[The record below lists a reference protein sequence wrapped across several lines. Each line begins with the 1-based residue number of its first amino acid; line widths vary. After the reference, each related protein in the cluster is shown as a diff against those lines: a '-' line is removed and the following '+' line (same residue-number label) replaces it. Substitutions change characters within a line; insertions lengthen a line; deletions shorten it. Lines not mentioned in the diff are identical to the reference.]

1 MKANRLLL
9 ICIGILIIIN
19 VFLLLK
25 CNKRGHHG
33 PPHPPKLSLA
43 LGMKGKD
50 AAWVDHEFQRH
61 IHEKDG
67 FLNQQ
72 KAWRMKLV
80 LDQTKS
86 EQNQRIFEKIS
97 RLQFQID
104 SCTFDHFMKVKA
116 KCNTKQKQKLHRLV
130 NRMIQ
135 RAGSPGPK
143 RRP

>member
-19 VFLLLK
+19 VLFLLE
-25 CNKRGHHG
+25 CNKRGG

-43 LGMKGKD
+43 LDMKGKD

-61 IHEKDG
+61 IHEKDRL
-67 FLNQQ
+67 LNQQ
-72 KAWRMKLV
+72 KSWRMKLV
-80 LDQTKS
+80 LNRSKS
-86 EQNQRIFEKIS
+86 EQNLRIFEKIS
-97 RLQFQID
+97 RLQYQID

-116 KCNTKQKQKLHRLV
+116 ICNKKQEEKLHRLV

-135 RAGSPGPK
+135 RAGKPGPK
-143 RRP
+143 GRP

>member
-25 CNKRGHHG
+25 GNKRGHDG

-43 LGMKGKD
+43 LDMKGKD
-50 AAWVDHEFQRH
+50 ATWVDHEFQRH

-80 LDQTKS
+80 LDQSKS
-86 EQNQRIFEKIS
+86 EQNQRVFEKIS
-97 RLQFQID
+97 RLQVQID
-104 SCTFDHFMKVKA
+104 SCTFDHFMKVNAICTK
-116 KCNTKQKQKLHRLV
+116 KQKQKLHRLV

>member
-1 MKANRLLL
+1 MKANRLLI
-9 ICIGILIIIN
+9 ICIGLLIIIN

-25 CNKRGHHG
+25 SNKNGHDG

-43 LGMKGKD
+43 LDMKGVD
-50 AAWVDHEFQRH
+50 ADWVDHEFKRH

-72 KAWRMKLV
+72 KTWRMKLA
-80 LDQTKS
+80 LDRSKS
-86 EQNQRIFEKIS
+86 EQNQRIFKKIS

-116 KCNTKQKQKLHRLV
+116 ICTKKQERKLHRLV
-130 NRMIQ
+130 YRMIQ
-135 RAGSPGPK
+135 RAGKPGPK
-143 RRP
+143 VRP

>member
-9 ICIGILIIIN
+9 ICIGLLIIIN

-25 CNKRGHHG
+25 CNTRGHDG
-33 PPHPPKLSLA
+33 PPHPPKLSRA
-43 LGMKGKD
+43 LDMKGVD
-50 AAWVDHEFQRH
+50 AELVDREFQRH
-61 IHEKDG
+61 IHEKDR

-72 KAWRMKLV
+72 KSWRMKLV
-80 LDQTKS
+80 LDPSKS
-86 EQNQRIFEKIS
+86 EQNQRVFEKIS

-116 KCNTKQKQKLHRLV
+116 ICSKKQEQKLHLLV
-130 NRMIQ
+130 YRMIQ